1 MQLRASANL
10 SNASTE
16 TAFAQVAKV
25 FLLDYHLITA
35 SFITIQ
41 CSAVV
46 SQPKPA
52 QPGPCTSQILCP

>member
-1 MQLRASANL
+1 MYAIYMQLRASANL

-25 FLLDYHLITA
+25 CLHDYDLITD
-35 SFITIQ
+35 SFITMQ
-41 CSAVV
+41 CSTVV

-52 QPGPCTSQILCP
+52 QPGPHTS